1 MPRVPMQGLSNVVPP
16 QDPNHVPFPNIG
28 NTLANIDFGKKLLQI
43 LGERKV
49 MNWISKPYLEVSYAD
64 TVQCGHFL

>member
-1 MPRVPMQGLSNVVPP
+1 MIYRVAIEAIARCVQMPRVPMQGLSNVVPP

-49 MNWISKPYLEVSYAD
+49 MSWI
-64 TVQCGHFL
+64 